1 MVSFPSLSNESLKQ
15 IADDVARSLSYAEVE
30 NGSAYITTAVN
41 YPSGTAVVVRL
52 DPEGDEFFVSD
63 DGGGAIAA
71 ELFGA
76 GSAYPRVA
84 GDVARRFNVHYD
96 RRSFFVL
103 KVGRGKLP
111 AAVALIANA
120 SANAVE
126 HALMA
131 LDKQRAKVSR
141 ELFVN
146 RITEAFGNSAAFDV
160 KYRGTTKVWDLD
172 AAVTVDGNIAAVFEY
187 VTPALASVAFAHMKV
202 GDISAMIDRPRT
214 AIVLSD
220 YDRTD
225 PPLRQILSSSADA
238 VFSAAADIREYQS
251 AA

>member
-1 MVSFPSLSNESLKQ
+1 MVSFASLSNESLKQ

-30 NGSAYITTAVN
+30 NGAAYVTTAVN
-41 YPSGTAVVVRL
+41 YPNGTAVVVRL

-71 ELFGA
+71 EMFGA
-76 GSAYPRVA
+76 TGVYSRVA
-84 GDVARRFNVHYD
+84 GDVAQRFSVQYGH
-96 RRSFFVL
+96 RSFFVL
-103 KVGRGKLP
+103 KVARGKLP

-126 HALMA
+126 HASMA
-131 LDKQRAKVSR
+131 LDKQRAKISR

-146 RITEAFGNSAAFDV
+146 RMTEAFGDSATFDV

-172 AAVTVDGNIAAVFEY
+172 AAVTVDGSVAAVFEY

-214 AIVLSD
+214 AIVLAD
-220 YDRTD
+220 YDKTD

-238 VFSAAADIREYQS
+238 VFAATADISQYQS
-251 AA
+251 AT